1 MLFEGYSKVSSDLRF
16 PRHRDAPRL
25 VMVMVMVK
33 FSALV
38 RSHEASGDRPTGVTR
53 SVVVILH
60 WDQSYYKAYN
70 VPRFTRSL
78 QQPQSATGAT
88 QAPDA
93 RTCMSTTSSRA
104 PVRAFRAFAHIGT
117 VAAAAT
123 AGPEALGTHLVE
135 ELSTTSG
142 SNRLRS
148 E

>member
-1 MLFEGYSKVSSDLRF
+1 
-16 PRHRDAPRL
+16 
-25 VMVMVMVK
+25 MVMVMVK

-135 ELSTTSG
+135 QELSTTSG